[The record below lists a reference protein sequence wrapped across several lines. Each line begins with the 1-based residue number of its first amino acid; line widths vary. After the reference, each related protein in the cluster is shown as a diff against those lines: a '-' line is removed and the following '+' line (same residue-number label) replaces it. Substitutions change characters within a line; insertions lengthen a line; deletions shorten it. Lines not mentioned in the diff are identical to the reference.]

1 MNDSLVR
8 WMAALLL
15 LSAATGSPAA
25 TLRGTVLDEDTGQPL
40 AARVYIRSEQ
50 GEWYFA
56 ASADP
61 AGKAVPYKK
70 QRGDRSV
77 EMHTA
82 LSAHPFEVEL
92 PPGKYTLTVERGKE
106 YLPAQSQVEMTD
118 RAESIKIKLRRWINL
133 ADRGWYS
140 GDTHVHRT
148 LEELPTA
155 MLADDVNVAF
165 PLTYWVTK
173 SDTPPA
179 QGDKNLPAAEP
190 KLIEVSPQH
199 VIWPL
204 NTEYEIFTVG
214 GKQHTLGAVF
224 GLGHKTVLARGV
236 PPVRPIAEQVHR
248 EGGLLDL
255 DKHNWPW
262 SMALVPVMDVD
273 LFELANNHH
282 WRTEFAFRSF
292 GEPIPAYMNLPR
304 DPAGFDEKAWTEFG
318 FQNYYALLNCGFR
331 MMPTAGTAS
340 GVHPVP
346 LGWGR
351 VYVNCPEGFS
361 YEAWMKGL
369 KEGRSFVTTGPFAM
383 LEVAT
388 SPPEEIIRTAPR
400 KENPAGVYG
409 PGSVIRQQAEA
420 AKYWVNVTASA
431 ASHDCSYELVTSG
444 RVTPREKLRHSP
456 DTVVGV
462 NGLELGTVRE
472 STWVALRVFE
482 TDESGRE
489 RFAHTAPIF
498 IDVPGKPLR
507 PRKAEVEYL
516 MQRVQDQIERNQ
528 GVLSDEALAEFREAL
543 AYYQKIAETAQ

>member
-8 WMAALLL
+8 LAAALLVL
-15 LSAATGSPAA
+15 GAATGSPAV

-40 AARVYIRSEQ
+40 AARIYVRSEQ

-82 LSAHPFEVEL
+82 LSAHPFVVEL

-106 YLPAQSQVEMTD
+106 YLPAELKVEVTD
-118 RAESIKIKLRRWINL
+118 RPEAIEIKLRRWINL
-133 ADRGWYS
+133 AERGWYS

-155 MLADDVNVAF
+155 MLADDLNVAF

-331 MMPTAGTAS
+331 IMPTAGTAS

-351 VYVNCPEGFS
+351 VYVHCPDGFS
-361 YEAWMKGL
+361 YEAWLKGL
-369 KEGRSFVTTGPFAM
+369 KEGRSFVTTGP
-383 LEVAT
+383 
-388 SPPEEIIRTAPR
+388 IITFTVNDRP
-400 KENPAGVYG
+400 
-409 PGSVIRQQAEA
+409 PGSVIRQKDELPTKYQVEAEVWNTGH
-420 AKYWVNVTASA
+420 KVSL
-431 ASHDCSYELVTSG
+431 ELVQEGFVRGASFSLVNPS
-444 RVTPREKLRHSP
+444 RLDRPRADKDSTIE
-456 DTVVGV
+456 VA
-462 NGLELGTVRE
+462 E
-472 STWVALRVFE
+472 STWFAVRCFE
-482 TDESGRE
+482 TLPDGRE
-489 RFAHTAPIF
+489 RFAHSAPIF

-516 MQRVQDQIERNQ
+516 IRRVQDQIERSQ

-543 AYYQKIAETAQ
+543 RKYQEIAESAK